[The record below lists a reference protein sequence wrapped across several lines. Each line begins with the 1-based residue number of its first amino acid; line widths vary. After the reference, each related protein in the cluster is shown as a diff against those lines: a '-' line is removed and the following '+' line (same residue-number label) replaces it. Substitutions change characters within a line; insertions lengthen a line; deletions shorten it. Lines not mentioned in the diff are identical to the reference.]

1 MKKAGIYKI
10 TNRGNNKV
18 YIGSSVNLDNRKRQ
32 HFYLLSKNNHTNRYL
47 QYAYNLHGG
56 ENFKWEIIEYVEK
69 LESLEEVKKK
79 LLEREQHWL
88 DLFFGEDCYNF
99 NPTAGSNLGI
109 KLSKET
115 RIRIGRANSI
125 ALRGRKLPQDV
136 IEKIRLGNLGKKMSP
151 ESIEK
156 TRQANLGKILSE
168 ETKKKMSEK
177 LKGNTHTLG
186 HVLSEEHKRK
196 IGEKSKR
203 NKYALGNKLSEEHK
217 EKIRQANLG
226 NTHTLGR
233 KLSEEH
239 KEKIRLGNLGK
250 KMSPESIEK
259 TRQANIGKKL
269 SEEHKRKIGEK
280 SKGRTSKKVI
290 NLDTNVVFNNITEAS
305 LFYNLDITSIVK
317 VCKGKRKTCG
327 GFRWSY
333 LD

>member
-1 MKKAGIYKI
+1 MVKAGIYKI

-156 TRQANLGKILSE
+156 TRQAN
-168 ETKKKMSEK
+168 
-177 LKGNTHTLG
+177 
-186 HVLSEEHKRK
+186 
-196 IGEKSKR
+196 
-203 NKYALGNKLSEEHK
+203 
-217 EKIRQANLG
+217 
-226 NTHTLGR
+226 
-233 KLSEEH
+233 
-239 KEKIRLGNLGK
+239 
-250 KMSPESIEK
+250 
-259 TRQANIGKKL
+259 IGKKL

>member
-168 ETKKKMSEK
+168 ETKEKLRQANLGKILSEETKKKMSEK

-186 HVLSEEHKRK
+186 HV
-196 IGEKSKR
+196 
-203 NKYALGNKLSEEHK
+203 
-217 EKIRQANLG
+217 
-226 NTHTLGR
+226 
-233 KLSEEH
+233 
-239 KEKIRLGNLGK
+239 
-250 KMSPESIEK
+250 
-259 TRQANIGKKL
+259 L

>member
-156 TRQANLGKILSE
+156 TRQAN
-168 ETKKKMSEK
+168 
-177 LKGNTHTLG
+177 
-186 HVLSEEHKRK
+186 
-196 IGEKSKR
+196 
-203 NKYALGNKLSEEHK
+203 
-217 EKIRQANLG
+217 
-226 NTHTLGR
+226 
-233 KLSEEH
+233 
-239 KEKIRLGNLGK
+239 
-250 KMSPESIEK
+250 
-259 TRQANIGKKL
+259 IGKKL